1 MELNYRQHSNGMYIL
16 GKNDIE
22 TIATN
27 VLKELS
33 PANLEKPIPLNIEN
47 LFDALGLIVKYAY
60 LGIPGHEILGATI
73 MDDFAEILICNIKM
87 EPMVVEETFGTVL
100 ISSTL
105 CSTKNIPRKRFT
117 EAHEVSHWILHR
129 PYFDHLTQ
137 DNNPRMIACRAVGC
151 NNTARKNNSNWLEWQ
166 ADTLAAALLMPQNV
180 FLATVRQAVRDAGLL
195 RSYIIEERDH
205 DVFYRIIQPISKQ
218 FAVSQ
223 SAAEIRMRQLGL
235 IQKQYAC

>member
-87 EPMVVEETFGTVL
+87 EPMV
-100 ISSTL
+100 
-105 CSTKNIPRKRFT
+105 
-117 EAHEVSHWILHR
+117 
-129 PYFDHLTQ
+129 
-137 DNNPRMIACRAVGC
+137 
-151 NNTARKNNSNWLEWQ
+151 
-166 ADTLAAALLMPQNV
+166 
-180 FLATVRQAVRDAGLL
+180 
-195 RSYIIEERDH
+195 
-205 DVFYRIIQPISKQ
+205 
-218 FAVSQ
+218 
-223 SAAEIRMRQLGL
+223 
-235 IQKQYAC
+235 